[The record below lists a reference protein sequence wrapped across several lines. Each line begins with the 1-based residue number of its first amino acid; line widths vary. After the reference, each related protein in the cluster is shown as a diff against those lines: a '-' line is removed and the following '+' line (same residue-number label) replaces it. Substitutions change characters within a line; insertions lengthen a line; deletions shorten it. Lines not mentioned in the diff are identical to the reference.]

1 MAPRR
6 KSRPVSRAAKIR
18 HQLALDAANVML
30 RIVGRQH
37 EMVGLFS
44 RLRDRSPMLEAI
56 RTSFLTITFSDLAQ
70 LEVAEQKAVNKF
82 YELLDE
88 LRWYLQYTEDMPT
101 QVLLKVAVFVGRLE
115 TSHRHLTLAIG
126 PSTADGAP
134 VVEAEVV
141 GKRRVSS

>member
-1 MAPRR
+1 M
-6 KSRPVSRAAKIR
+6 VS
-18 HQLALDAANVML
+18 
-30 RIVGRQH
+30 
-37 EMVGLFS
+37 LFS

-56 RTSFLTITFSDLAQ
+56 GSSFSSITFSDLAT
-70 LEVAEQKAVNKF
+70 LEPVEQTAVNQF

-115 TSHRHLTLAIG
+115 TSHRQLTLVIG
-126 PSTADGAP
+126 PASADGAP

-141 GKRRVSS
+141 GKRRGS